1 MPEGVKPDR
10 VAPPRVPRLGYIP
23 ALDGLRAIA
32 VVAVLLYHGN
42 QDWIPGGFLG
52 VDVFFVISGYLI
64 TSLLLA
70 DWREHGKVQLR
81 RFWFRRARR
90 LLPAL
95 YTMLAVV
102 SIYSLLFLH
111 EDVAKLRGQVI
122 AAVLYVENWYLIF
135 QHQSYFQSVGRPPL
149 LQNLWSLA
157 VEEQFYLVFPL
168 LLGLGLAVWG
178 TRSKRLRLIIAILG
192 VAFASF
198 ALMWLLYVPYTDPS
212 RVYYGTDTRVGEL
225 LIGAALAFVWAPWR
239 LNKKTGRGAPA
250 FYDAAGVVAIAVLC
264 WFFLN
269 TGEFQPSLYHT
280 GFLMVALVSAVT
292 VAVVVHPAARLA
304 PWVLGLAVFKWIGV
318 RSYAIYLWHWPV
330 YMITRPHSD
339 IPLTGY
345 PLLSLR
351 LGITFVLAE
360 LSFRYVEEPIRSGAI
375 GRRVNALRRSHGE
388 VRRRLATGFALTGA
402 ALLLVVVIVTVG
414 LFNAKPEGRPA
425 GVPAAAAVLI
435 TPSTTATTAAPG
447 PAPVTT
453 APTTLPPLVGGR
465 ITAVGDSVMLGAAP
479 AMQAVLGPNLYL
491 DAKESRQFSA
501 GLDLVRD
508 LRMSGQLGDEI
519 VVQLGTNGTIDPSD
533 FDAMMQ
539 LFAGAK
545 RVVILNAKVPR
556 PWEQEVNDTLSAG
569 IKNYKN
575 AVLLDW
581 HDIGT
586 AHPEYFYNDQI
597 HLNPDGQQAYAAAVA
612 AALG

>member
-1 MPEGVKPDR
+1 
-10 VAPPRVPRLGYIP
+10 VPRLGYIP

-32 VVAVLLYHGN
+32 VVAVLLYHGDQN
-42 QDWIPGGFLG
+42 WIPGGFLG

-70 DWREHGKVQLR
+70 DWREHGKVQLG

-102 SIYSLLFLH
+102 SIYALLFLH
-111 EDVAKLRGQVI
+111 EDVDKLRGEVI
-122 AAVLYVENWYLIF
+122 AAILYVENWYLIF
-135 QHQSYFQSVGRPPL
+135 RHQSYFQSVGRPPL

-168 LLGLGLAVWG
+168 LLAAGLAVWG
-178 TRSKRLRLIIAILG
+178 SRSKRMRLFVAI
-192 VAFASF
+192 VAAALASSV
-198 ALMWLLYVPYTDPS
+198 LMWALYVPYTDPS

-225 LIGAALAFVWAPWR
+225 LIGAALAFLWAPWR
-239 LNKKTGRGAPA
+239 LTKRTGRGASL
-250 FYDAAGVVAIAVLC
+250 FYDVAGVVAIAVLC

-269 TGEFQPSLYHT
+269 TGEFQPSLYRS
-280 GFLMVALVSAVT
+280 GFLIVALVSAIT

-330 YMITRPHSD
+330 YMITRAHSD
-339 IPLTGY
+339 VPITGY

-351 LGITFVLAE
+351 LGVTFVLAE

-375 GRRVNALRRSHGE
+375 GRRVNSLRRSHGE
-388 VRRRLATGFALTGA
+388 PRRRLAMGFALTGA
-402 ALLLVVVIVTVG
+402 ALFLVVVIVFVG
-414 LFNAKPEGRPA
+414 LFNAKPPGRPA

-447 PAPVTT
+447 PTPVTT
-453 APTTLPPLVGGR
+453 APTSLPPLVPGR
-465 ITAVGDSVMLGAAP
+465 ITMVGDSVMLGAKDAL
-479 AMQAVLGPNLYL
+479 VNTLGPNLYL
-491 DAKESRQFSA
+491 DAVESRQFSA
-501 GLDLVRD
+501 GLDVLRGLRD
-508 LRMSGQLGDEI
+508 SGQLGDQI
-519 VVQLGTNGTIDPSD
+519 VVQLGTNGTVDPGD
-533 FDAMMQ
+533 FDDMMK

-545 RVVILNAKVPR
+545 RVVIINAKVPR
-556 PWEQEVNDTLSAG
+556 PWEQEVNDTLAAG
-569 IKNYKN
+569 VKNYRN

-581 HDIGT
+581 HDIGG
-586 AHPEYFYNDQI
+586 AHPEYFYDDQI
-597 HLNPDGQQAYAAAVA
+597 HLKPDGQQAYAAAVA
-612 AALG
+612 SALG